1 MGMSKAWYAMTP
13 EERSIKRKEYN
24 DRYKAKNKQRVLDY
38 NREYRKIHKE
48 RDREKKALRMVK
60 SRAEKKQKAVDYMGN
75 KCLDCQ
81 QSFPNCCYDFHHLD
95 PTKKDLSLAH
105 LVGSRSWERILV
117 ELEKCVMLCSNCHR
131 VRHWK
136 ENLEKRKAHWK
147 RLAFLFASSGAGFPS
162 DAPLLLFC
170 IPYTQP
176 RTHPQIVYHIKTVLS
191 RIIFQSF
198 FNNWKEI
205 G

>member
-95 PTKKDLSLAH
+95 PTKKDLSLAQ

-136 ENLEKRKAHWK
+136 ENLEKRKGQLETVGFFVCLQRS
-147 RLAFLFASSGAGFPS
+147 RLSVRCPASTILYSVYT
-162 DAPLLLFC
+162 APHPATNSISYKYC
-170 IPYTQP
+170 IVKNYFS
-176 RTHPQIVYHIKTVLS
+176 KF
-191 RIIFQSF
+191 FQ
-198 FNNWKEI
+198 
-205 G
+205 